1 MSLVARHLE
10 AKNIPTVVI
19 GSALDIVKSCV
30 IPRYLHVDFP
40 LGNPCGKPYNTAM
53 QNQILKQA
61 ISLFSKNIESPL
73 IERSPFIWSSDQ
85 SWRENYLKVDDSN
98 RVTLMHQGEIRRKEQ
113 KLMKSSG
120 ISRSAMIP
128 APYDFDLI
136 ES

>member
-1 MSLVARHLE
+1 
-10 AKNIPTVVI
+10 
-19 GSALDIVKSCV
+19 
-30 IPRYLHVDFP
+30 
-40 LGNPCGKPYNTAM
+40 M

-61 ISLFSKNIESPL
+61 ISLFNKNIESPL

>member
-1 MSLVARHLE
+1 
-10 AKNIPTVVI
+10 
-19 GSALDIVKSCV
+19 
-30 IPRYLHVDFP
+30 
-40 LGNPCGKPYNTAM
+40 M

-98 RVTLMHQGEIRRKEQ
+98 RVTLMHQGKMRRKEQ
-113 KLMKSSG
+113 KLMKSSD
-120 ISRSAMIP
+120 ITRSAMIP

-136 ES
+136 KS